1 MAKAKTSFFCSDCGH
16 EASGWLGK
24 CPGCGAWN
32 TLVEERTV
40 TGSASTKPSRRGAWL
55 TDDGNTSK
63 VSGGAATRAGS
74 APIIRLDA
82 VKTGQNTRLSSGLSE
97 FDRVLGGGFV
107 RGSLILLGG
116 DPGIGKSTLL
126 LQVLGLLP
134 PNTSTLYISG
144 EESAEQIRLRADR
157 LGTSPDRVSLLSA
170 TDFETVAAALEKTR
184 PQLAIVDSI
193 QTLYVEE
200 LSAAPGS
207 VSQVRESAAGLLR
220 IAKGLGITIVLVG
233 HVTKDGAIAGPRV
246 LEHMVDT
253 VLYFEG
259 ERHQDI
265 RMLRAVKNRF
275 GATDELGL
283 FEMTDVGLVS
293 VLNASEALLSGRPLS
308 VPGSVITACLEG
320 TRPLLVELQAL
331 MNAST
336 YAAPLRMAQGIERN
350 RLSMLL
356 AVVEKQLGLGLGNL
370 DAYLNVVGGLKVSE
384 TAADLAIISAVVSSV
399 KNKPVK
405 SQAIIIGEVG
415 LTGEV
420 RAISQLDRRVSEASR
435 LGFKRFIV
443 PASNRQSLSKV
454 KLPDECEI
462 YYVDRMTEAM
472 DIIF

>member
-1 MAKAKTSFFCSDCGH
+1 MAKTKTAFFCSECGH
-16 EASGWLGK
+16 ETSGWLGK

-40 TGSASTKPSRRGAWL
+40 TGAQAKPSRRASWVS
-55 TDDGNTSK
+55 DGGNGR
-63 VSGGAATRAGS
+63 GGLAVKTEVV
-74 APIIRLDA
+74 RLDA
-82 VKTGQNTRLSSGLSE
+82 VLTSQDTRLSSGLSE

-107 RGSLILLGG
+107 RGSLVLLGG

-134 PNTSTLYISG
+134 PEATTLYISG
-144 EESAEQIRLRADR
+144 EESPEQIRLRADR
-157 LGTSPDRVSLLSA
+157 LGTPPDRVSLLSV
-170 TDFETVAAALEKTR
+170 TDFESVAAALEKSC
-184 PQLAIVDSI
+184 PHLAIVDSI

-207 VSQVRESAAGLLR
+207 VSQVREAAAGLLR
-220 IAKGLGITIVLVG
+220 LAKGLGITIVLVG

-259 ERHQDI
+259 ERHQDL

-283 FEMTDVGLVS
+283 FEMTDTGLKSVS
-293 VLNASEALLSGRPLS
+293 NASEALLSGRPLA

-320 TRPLLVELQAL
+320 TRPLLVEVQAL
-331 MNAST
+331 MNGST

-356 AVVEKQLGLGLGNL
+356 AVVEKHLSLGLNNL
-370 DAYLNVVGGLKVSE
+370 DAYLNVVGGLKISE
-384 TAADLAIISAVVSSV
+384 TAADLALIAAVVSSA

-405 SQAIIIGEVG
+405 NQMIILGEVG
-415 LTGEV
+415 LSGEV
-420 RAISQLDRRVSEASR
+420 RSVSQLDRRVVEASR
-435 LGFKRFIV
+435 LGFKHFVV
-443 PASNRQSLSKV
+443 PAGNRQALSKT
-454 KLPDECEI
+454 KLPDDCEL
-462 YYVDRMTEAM
+462 YFVDRMTEAL